1 MVNGVWVSVE
11 TPDEDAPERG
21 WPART
26 GPGRAARP
34 MSALRVARAPQLKVA
49 LVGVSSPG
57 YRSLALGYLRAYA
70 EADSRLSGVGFV
82 TLDLDT
88 DLDPWWIAYRV
99 LALEPDVVGFS
110 VVCWN
115 AAGRLPGG
123 PHHRRQPP
131 ADSDRAR
138 RSRGRPHRRVGAR
151 REPRGRRV
159 VVRGEGEETFAELLA
174 TQLRAGDLTRVRGV
188 TARSGERIVSAADR
202 PLIADLDS
210 IPSPYLTGTLVPA
223 EGTAYIESYRGCPHA
238 CGYCYEGKGYQRI
251 RRFSDARVA
260 AEIAAIS
267 AAPGVR
273 TFSFIDPVFNLTAD
287 RLSWLAE
294 TLEPYAGRGVR
305 LHTIEVDLERI
316 GAPEAALLAKAGVVS
331 VETGPQ
337 SVGAAALTACN
348 RSFDAEAFS
357 AGVRACRAA
366 GISVECDLIIGL
378 PGDTVDDV
386 LAGIDFAI
394 GLDPGK
400 VQLSTLHVLPGTDLW
415 ERASEHGLVFDA
427 QPPHEVIETA
437 QIAYADLRRLEVLGN
452 AAARLYAARI

>member
-1 MVNGVWVSVE
+1 
-11 TPDEDAPERG
+11 
-21 WPART
+21 
-26 GPGRAARP
+26 
-34 MSALRVARAPQLKVA
+34 MSALRVARTPQLKVA

-115 AAGRLPGG
+115 AQAVYQAARIIAGSRPQTLIVLGG
-123 PHHRRQPP
+123 PEVGPIAESVLAENP
-131 ADSDRAR
+131 A
-138 RSRGRPHRRVGAR
+138 VGA
-151 REPRGRRV
+151 

-174 TQLRAGDLTRVRGV
+174 TQMRAGDLTRVRGV

-210 IPSPYLTGTLVPA
+210 IPSPYLSGSLVPVD
-223 EGTAYIESYRGCPHA
+223 GSAYIESYRGCPHA

-251 RRFSDARVA
+251 RRFSDARVE
-260 AEIAAIS
+260 AEIAAI
-267 AAPGVR
+267 AATPGVR

-287 RLSWLAE
+287 RLTWLAE
-294 TLEPYAGRGVR
+294 TLAPYASRGVR

-316 GAPEAALLAKAGVVS
+316 GAPEAALLAEAGVVS

-348 RSFDAEAFS
+348 RSFDADGLLGGCEGMQRCRHLG
-357 AGVRACRAA
+357 GVRPDHR
-366 GISVECDLIIGL
+366 
-378 PGDTVDDV
+378 
-386 LAGIDFAI
+386 
-394 GLDPGK
+394 
-400 VQLSTLHVLPGTDLW
+400 
-415 ERASEHGLVFDA
+415 
-427 QPPHEVIETA
+427 TA
-437 QIAYADLRRLEVLGN
+437 RRH
-452 AAARLYAARI
+452 RR

>member
-1 MVNGVWVSVE
+1 
-11 TPDEDAPERG
+11 
-21 WPART
+21 
-26 GPGRAARP
+26 
-34 MSALRVARAPQLKVA
+34 MSALQVARAPRLKVA

-70 EADSRLSGVGFV
+70 EADPRLSGVGFV

-115 AAGRLPGG
+115 AQEVYQAARIIAGSRPQTLIVLGG
-123 PHHRRQPP
+123 PEVGPIAESVLAENP
-131 ADSDRAR
+131 A
-138 RSRGRPHRRVGAR
+138 VGA
-151 REPRGRRV
+151 

-174 TQLRAGDLTRVRGV
+174 TQMRAGDLTRVRGV

-202 PLIADLDS
+202 PLIADLDA
-210 IPSPYLTGTLVPA
+210 IPSPYLTGTLKPA
-223 EGTAYIESYRGCPHA
+223 EGAAYIESYRGCPHA

-251 RRFSDARVA
+251 RRFSDARVE
-260 AEIAAIS
+260 AEIAAIAS
-267 AAPGVR
+267 APAVR
-273 TFSFIDPVFNLTAD
+273 TFSFIDPVFNLTPD
-287 RLSWLAE
+287 RLAWLAE
-294 TLEPYAGRGVR
+294 TLEPHVARGVR

-316 GAPEAALLAKAGVVS
+316 GPPEAALLARAGVVS

-337 SVGAAALTACN
+337 SVGVAALAACN
-348 RSFDAEAFS
+348 RSFDREAFS
-357 AGVRACRAA
+357 AGVTACKEA

-378 PGDTVDDV
+378 PGDTVEDV
-386 LAGIDFAI
+386 LEGIDFAI

-415 ERASEHGLVFDA
+415 ERAQELGLVFDS
-427 QPPHEVIETA
+427 
-437 QIAYADLRRLEVLGN
+437 
-452 AAARLYAARI
+452 AAASRDHRDSPDSLC